1 MRHNYYEPA
10 GWPQSPE
17 EGRGRWEPGD
27 APEPYGEVP
36 GEVPPAPRPEPGQSG
51 PRQTPSAWR
60 KPPRRP
66 QPKRHMGIFAL
77 FLAGILLLTGA
88 AVALERLDWTLP
100 GWGYSEPGAE
110 GEDWGGEPALTT
122 VERAP
127 VGDGTVLAISDTAGE
142 ILSPQ
147 AVYEKVSPSVVGVR
161 ATLTSGT
168 ALGTGVIMSPDGYI
182 ITNAHVVEGS
192 SRVDVVFSDDARRKA
207 LLVGMDEDMDL
218 AVLKVEARD
227 LPVAEFGDS
236 AALRVGDTA
245 YAIGNPLGEEL
256 RGTMTDGI
264 ISAIDRTVTVDGKDM
279 TLVQT
284 TAALNSGNSGG
295 ALVNAGGQVVG
306 ITNMKMMSYWDTIE
320 GLGFAI
326 PTASAKP
333 VVDQIIDKG
342 YYPGRPALGVTVR
355 NQTAYEGQPAGAYV
369 ENVERKSDAYAQGIR
384 SGNVIVRANGVL
396 VSTIDDLEKAKE
408 DLQVGDTMTLE
419 VWTGRGTRMVE
430 VKLMDRH
437 AFEQ

>member
-1 MRHNYYEPA
+1 
-10 GWPQSPE
+10 
-17 EGRGRWEPGD
+17 
-27 APEPYGEVP
+27 
-36 GEVPPAPRPEPGQSG
+36 
-51 PRQTPSAWR
+51 
-60 KPPRRP
+60 
-66 QPKRHMGIFAL
+66 MGIFAL

-122 VERAP
+122 VERAL

-192 SRVDVVFSDDARRKA
+192 SRVDVVFSDDVRRKA

-236 AALRVGDTA
+236 TALRVGDTA

-408 DLQVGDTMTLE
+408 GLQVGDTMTLE

-437 AFEQ
+437 AFEY

>member
-1 MRHNYYEPA
+1 M
-10 GWPQSPE
+10 
-17 EGRGRWEPGD
+17 
-27 APEPYGEVP
+27 
-36 GEVPPAPRPEPGQSG
+36 
-51 PRQTPSAWR
+51 
-60 KPPRRP
+60 
-66 QPKRHMGIFAL
+66 
-77 FLAGILLLTGA
+77 
-88 AVALERLDWTLP
+88 
-100 GWGYSEPGAE
+100 SE
-110 GEDWGGEPALTT
+110 
-122 VERAP
+122 
-127 VGDGTVLAISDTAGE
+127 
-142 ILSPQ
+142 
-147 AVYEKVSPSVVGVR
+147 
-161 ATLTSGT
+161 
-168 ALGTGVIMSPDGYI
+168 DGYI
-182 ITNAHVVEGS
+182 ITNSHVIEGCGA
-192 SRVDVVFSDDARRKA
+192 VDVVLQDERVFQA
-207 LLVGMDEDMDL
+207 LLVGQDAQSDL
-218 AVLKVEARD
+218 AVLKIDCAG
-227 LPVAEFGDS
+227 LTPAQFGDS
-236 AALRVGDTA
+236 TLLEVGDTVA
-245 YAIGNPLGEEL
+245 AIGNPLGEEL

-408 DLQVGDTMTLE
+408 GLQVGDTMTLE

-437 AFEQ
+437 AFEY